1 MVPDNFS
8 TPVEEDQPPLPPAVS
23 VEPRYRGVGG
33 WLLLFC
39 LSLTVFS
46 PLITL
51 GSLAASYNKCIHS
64 FHRFPGL
71 LVVTVIDTLLIVGLM
86 TFSIYAGVG
95 LWRIR
100 PGAVR
105 TAKRFL
111 LCVLGYLPIAAVL
124 PFMAGLPPAA
134 TGAIIIHVIDE
145 AMSGVAFFAI
155 WYSYLNKSERVKAT
169 YQS

>member
-8 TPVEEDQPPLPPAVS
+8 TPAEEDQPPLPPAVS
-23 VEPRYRGVGG
+23 VEPRYKGVGG

-51 GSLAASYNKCIHS
+51 GSFAASYYKCFQH

-71 LVVTVIDTLLIVGLM
+71 LVIAVIDTLLIPALVA
-86 TFSIYAGVG
+86 FSIYAGVA
-95 LWRIR
+95 LWHIR

-111 LCVLGYLPIAAVL
+111 LSVLGYQAIAAVL

-134 TGAIIIHVIDE
+134 TGAIIIKVVDG
-145 AMSGVAFFAI
+145 AMTNVAFVAI